1 MGVSIVIAC
10 LGAAKAP
17 APITVEVPS
26 SVDDTRQPCLCA
38 PSPEEGKRPLLVLL
52 HHWSHGYDTF
62 DSTAWRAEAASRGWH
77 VVVAHYR
84 GPNNRP
90 EACASPKARQD
101 VLDAVA
107 YMCGHYAVDR
117 TRVYLAGESGG
128 GHMAMVMA
136 AHAPRVWAAVSAWCG
151 ISDLAAW
158 HRESLAA
165 NRKYY
170 KDIEAVVGGA
180 PGSSAEVD
188 AQLRYRSPV
197 HHLANAKDL
206 PLDISTGIHDGH
218 TGSVPV
224 HHTIDA
230 FNVIAAARGE
240 ATVSEEEIRLLA
252 EEKPLATSEEQDV
265 AYGRAIH
272 LRRYAGQS
280 RVTVFEGGHEGLPGA
295 ACGWLAQHQKARI
308 PIIYTTDLYHPHED
322 PDDHFDLMTL
332 FALPELEVR
341 AIIFDIGD
349 HGRER
354 PLGLPALQQVM
365 HMTGKQVPYAT
376 GLTSNLESP
385 EDTGEHQGVE
395 AQEGVALILKTLRG
409 SERPVTVFTTGSLR
423 DVAAAYNRE
432 PGLFREKVSRL
443 YINAGHSAGGG
454 EWNVKLDPHAYVSML
469 RSGLPIYWLPCF
481 GEAGKG
487 ASRGYASFW
496 SFTHGDVLGVAPRA
510 VQNYF
515 IYALTKADPEQ
526 NAPVAALGAAPARAT
541 VDELWPLKRNMWC
554 TAGFLHAAGWPLPAC
569 SFVERAVTVDDGGG
583 THVLEEGE
591 GVRVHVLHVDGP
603 AAYAPAMTG
612 SLRALFPEVGSGA

>member
-1 MGVSIVIAC
+1 MWAGVSIAVAC
-10 LGAAKAP
+10 LGAAP
-17 APITVEVPS
+17 TPITLDVPS
-26 SVDDTRQPCLCA
+26 SVDDPRQPCLCA

-52 HHWSHGYDTF
+52 HPWSHGYDTF
-62 DSTAWRAEAASRGWH
+62 DSTAWREEAAARGWH
-77 VVVAHYR
+77 VVVPHYR

-107 YMCGHYAVDR
+107 YICGHHAVDR

-136 AHAPRVWAAVSAWCG
+136 AHAPRMWAAVSAWCG
-151 ISDLAAW
+151 ISDLTAW
-158 HRESLAA
+158 YRESLAA

-180 PGSSAEVD
+180 PGSSSEVD

-240 ATVSEEEIRLLA
+240 PTVSEEEIRLLA
-252 EEKPLATSEEQDV
+252 EEKPLATSEEQDATYDRLV
-265 AYGRAIH
+265 H
-272 LRRYAGQS
+272 LRRYAGRS
-280 RVTVFEGGHEGLPGA
+280 RVTIFEGGHEGLA
-295 ACGWLAQHQKARI
+295 AAGCAWLAGHQKARI
-308 PIIYTTDLYHPHED
+308 PIIYTTDLYHPHMD

-354 PLGLPALQQVM
+354 PPGVPALQQVM
-365 HMTGKQVPYAT
+365 HMTGRQVPYAM
-376 GLTSNLESP
+376 GLTANLESQA
-385 EDTGEHQGVE
+385 DTGEHQGVE
-395 AQEGVALILKTLRG
+395 AQEGVALILKALHG

-423 DVAAAYNRE
+423 DVAAAYHRE
-432 PGLFREKVSRL
+432 PGLFHEKVSRL

-496 SFTHGDVLGVAPRA
+496 SFTHADVLETAPRA

-515 IYALTKADPEQ
+515 IYALTKADPKQ
-526 NAPVAALGAAPARAT
+526 NDPVAALGAAPARAT
-541 VDELWPLKRNMWC
+541 VDALWPLKRNMWC
-554 TAGFLHAAGWPLPAC
+554 TAGFLHAAGRPLPAC
-569 SFVERAVTVDDGGG
+569 SFVERAVTVDDDGG
-583 THVLEEGE
+583 TRVLEAGE
-591 GVRVHVLHVDGP
+591 GVRVQAIHVDGP
-603 AAYAPAMTG
+603 EAYGPAMTT
-612 SLRALFPEVGSGA
+612 SLRTLFAEVGSGA